1 MPLLFL
7 LLYSKMFLS
16 ISTITAI
23 MTRMEDTANAEVME
37 VSVPDIYKASISSG
51 RVNVCPLVFESALT
65 APNSPNARA
74 VHKMIPVSYTHLTLP
89 TILLV

>member
-1 MPLLFL
+1 
-7 LLYSKMFLS
+7 MFLS

-74 VHKMIPVSYTHLTLP
+74 VHKMIP
-89 TILLV
+89 